1 MQVRCERLY
10 MSVCLSLRENGREI
24 GLLKLDTIS
33 PASDLYTL
41 NEHIEVSPM
50 VFSVIGKIQRW
61 LLVCH
66 PLIEIKRSKLLCT
79 ENGCA
84 HIVSMISRSMTQAV
98 TFFPWI
104 YVGR

>member
-1 MQVRCERLY
+1 

-50 VFSVIGKIQRW
+50 VFSVIGKIIQRW

-66 PLIEIKRSKLLCT
+66 IHLEIKRSKPL
-79 ENGCA
+79 
-84 HIVSMISRSMTQAV
+84 SRD
-98 TFFPWI
+98 
-104 YVGR
+104 